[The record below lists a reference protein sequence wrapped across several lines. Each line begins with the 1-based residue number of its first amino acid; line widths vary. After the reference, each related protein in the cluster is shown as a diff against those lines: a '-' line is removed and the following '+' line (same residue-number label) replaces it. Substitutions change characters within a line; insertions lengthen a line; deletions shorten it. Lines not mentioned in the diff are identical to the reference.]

1 MDIIINFLMMY
12 IFRRIPYFQNTGWN
26 IQECNVIMHGK
37 FPIDLENIYII
48 HNNIQV
54 KPIWQKIIFT
64 VTEHEQWL
72 YMQSLYLSSH
82 FSGCLTCLHLKD
94 GKNDGNAYLIEQ
106 RTGDGPDVPLRFFRF
121 YNNNNKKRDWR

>member
-1 MDIIINFLMMY
+1 MDTIINFLMMC

-26 IQECNVIMHGK
+26 TQECNVIMHGK

-94 GKNDGNAYLIEQ
+94 GKNDVNAYLIEQ